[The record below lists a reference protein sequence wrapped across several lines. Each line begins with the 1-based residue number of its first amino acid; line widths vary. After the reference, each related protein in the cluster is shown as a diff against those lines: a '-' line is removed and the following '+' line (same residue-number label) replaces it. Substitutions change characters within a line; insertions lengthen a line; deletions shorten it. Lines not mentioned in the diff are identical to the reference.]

1 MRRKVI
7 SVILIV
13 MGVCCAAAAQTTTA
27 TMLGVVRDT
36 SGAVMPNVQVT
47 VENVQTSL
55 TRTTRSDTAGDYLI
69 PGLPIGQYKLTA
81 EAQGFEKFVQSGI
94 TLAIDQNARV
104 DVTLRV
110 GATSQTVRVTAE
122 STGVDTRSTEVGE
135 LVDPSRM
142 QELPLNG
149 RNAMTLTEVVPGVT
163 SIIAAPTVQ
172 TNSRVGPQV
181 VIEGGRDTEN
191 EYRFDDATWKSL
203 IYGNAVNL
211 PNPDALQEFEV
222 LTSNY
227 SVEYGREAGGVIVA
241 ATRSGTNQFHGT
253 LWEYLRNTD
262 LDARNFFS
270 SGVPQLVQNQ
280 YGFTFGGPAIKN
292 KLFFF
297 GSFQGTRIAQST
309 VFSSATPPTAAEM
322 AGNFSA
328 ISKTIKNPSTGQAFA
343 GNIIPSTD
351 FDPVAVKFMN
361 AYMPLAN
368 TPNGTWSAL
377 VPNPTNDNQ
386 YLIRGDY
393 NASDKQIVS
402 VRLFDEGS
410 YQKLQDGNIYPFDP
424 NTYNFKTQGWVA
436 HDTYSLSP
444 HLLNQIFFAVTRM
457 NFQDGETNHAQL
469 SDLGAI
475 FPGVTIPELPT
486 VSVSGY
492 YNLSDDNLYN
502 ELNNI
507 YQLGD
512 TLRRNTGK
520 HSMTLGGEIQRL
532 EYYGG
537 GYSSDQG
544 NFSFTGAES
553 GNAFADFLL
562 GKAVS
567 MTQKSPYQRNAKTW
581 NWCLF
586 AQDDIRVTQRLT
598 VNLGL
603 RYEIF
608 RPFQIDGNGTH
619 VNTYR
624 AGEQSVVDPS
634 APLGMVFPGDPGIN
648 NDLVPT
654 DKLGFGPRVGMA
666 WDPKGNGRMSIRV
679 GYALLHDDQRPDIWT
694 YPAVNQPFEITDTIN
709 TPASFQ
715 NPYSG
720 YQDPFPYVYSPQTA
734 KFAYPMSLFTVPDTT
749 MPTPYTHDISFTV
762 QKALPRDIVL
772 SVGYVGKL
780 THNGIRMLQ
789 DNPATYIP
797 GDNCGVNPI
806 PGTGTSVCSTLGN
819 TNARRILLP
828 AYYASFRL
836 ETDNSNSS
844 FNALQISLNHRYH
857 NGLTV
862 LTSFTWSK
870 FLDFYTAENL
880 GQTPQD
886 PFDASLDRGRSDEDR
901 EAVFNASFVYELPF
915 LKKRKGII
923 GTAFGGWSLSGIIS
937 AGSGLPVLIESGQDF
952 SLTGV
957 GYDRPNI
964 VGNMY
969 LAGNRSAAA
978 KIQEWFNT
986 AAFVA
991 NSPGQ
996 YGDAARN
1003 PLSGPGE
1010 FDTDLS
1016 LVKSFPIGE
1025 RFGRLQFRTE
1035 FFNAFND
1042 VNFGQPVG
1050 TFTSGTFGRILTAG
1064 NSRVVQFALRYQ
1076 F

>member
-1 MRRKVI
+1 MGRI
-7 SVILIV
+7 ILFTFIIV
-13 MGVCCAAAAQTTTA
+13 MAIGCAASAQTTTA
-27 TMLGVVRDT
+27 TLLGVVRDT
-36 SGAVMPNVQVT
+36 SGAVMPNVQIT
-47 VENVQTSL
+47 AQNVQTSL
-55 TRTTRSDTAGDYLI
+55 TRKTSSDAQGNYLI
-69 PGLPIGQYKLTA
+69 PGLPIGQYRLIA
-81 EAQGFEKFVQSGI
+81 EAPGFEKFIQNGI
-94 TLAIDQNARV
+94 ILAVDQNARV

-110 GATSQTVRVTAE
+110 GATSQTVQVTAE
-122 STGVDTRSTEVGE
+122 STGVDTHSAAVGE

-149 RNAMTLTEVVPGVT
+149 RNAMTLAEVVPGVT
-163 SIIAAPTVQ
+163 SILAAPTVQ
-172 TNSRVGPQV
+172 TESRVGPQI

-191 EYRFDDATWKSL
+191 EYRFDDAIWKNMT
-203 IYGNAVNL
+203 YGNAVNL

-227 SVEYGREAGGVIVA
+227 SAEYGREAGGVIVA
-241 ATRSGTNQFHGT
+241 VTRSGTNQFHGT

-270 SGVPQLVQNQ
+270 SGVPQLIQNQ
-280 YGFTFGGPAIKN
+280 YGFTFGGPAIKD

-297 GSFQGTRIAQST
+297 GSFQGTKIRQST

-322 AGNFSA
+322 TGDFSA
-328 ISKTIKNPSTGQAFA
+328 LTTTIKNPATGQAFP
-343 GNIIPSTD
+343 GNVIPSAD
-351 FDPVAVKFMN
+351 FDPVAVRFMH

-368 TPNGTWSAL
+368 NPNGTWDAL

-386 YLIRGDY
+386 YLWRADY
-393 NASDKQIVS
+393 DASDKDTMMA
-402 VRLFDEGS
+402 RFFDEGS
-410 YQKLQDGNIYPFDP
+410 NQRLQDGNIYPYDP
-424 NTYNFKTQGWVA
+424 NTYGFKTQGWVA
-436 HDTYSLSP
+436 HDTYSISP
-444 HLLNQIFFAVTRM
+444 HLLNEAFLAVTRM
-457 NFQDGETNHAQL
+457 NFVDGETNQTQL

-475 FPGVTIPELPT
+475 FPGVIIPELPT

-492 YNLSDDNLYN
+492 YNLSDDNLYT
-502 ELNNI
+502 EGDNI

-512 TLRRNTGK
+512 TLWRNKGK
-520 HSMTLGGEIQRL
+520 HSMMFGGEIQRL
-532 EYYGG
+532 EYYGA

-544 NFSFTGAES
+544 NFSFDGSQS

-562 GKAVS
+562 GKAVT
-567 MTQKSPYQRNAKTW
+567 MTQKSPYVRNAKTW
-581 NWCLF
+581 NWSLF
-586 AQDDIRVTQRLT
+586 AQDDIRLTQRLT
-598 VNLGL
+598 VDLGL
-603 RYEIF
+603 RYELF
-608 RPFQIDGNGTH
+608 RPFQIDGNALHT
-619 VNTYR
+619 NTYR
-624 AGEQSVVDPS
+624 AGEQSTIVPS
-634 APLGMVFPGDPGIN
+634 APLGMVFPGDPGIIN
-648 NDLVPT
+648 GLVP
-654 DKLGFGPRVGMA
+654 DDWHNFGPRVGLA
-666 WDPKGNGRMSIRV
+666 WDPFGNGRMSIRA
-679 GYALLHDDQRPDIWT
+679 GYALIFDDQRSDIWT

-715 NPYSG
+715 DPYLG
-720 YQDPFPYVYSPQTA
+720 YHDPFPYIYSPQNA
-734 KFAYPMSLFTVPDTT
+734 KFAFPMSLFTVPNTT
-749 MPTPYTHDISFTV
+749 LPTPYDHDISFTI
-762 QKALPRDIVL
+762 QKALPHDMVL
-772 SVGYVGKL
+772 NVGYVGKL

-789 DNPATYIP
+789 ENPAKYIP
-797 GDNCGVNPI
+797 GDDCGVNPI
-806 PGTGTSVCSTLGN
+806 PGTGTSPCSTLGN

-828 AYYASFRL
+828 NLYSSFRL
-836 ETDNSNSS
+836 EADNANSS

-886 PFDASLDRGRSDEDR
+886 PFDADLDRGRSDEDR
-901 EAVFNASFVYELPF
+901 EAVLNASFVYELPF
-915 LKKRKGII
+915 LKNRKGVI
-923 GTAFGGWSLSGIIS
+923 GTSLGGWSLSGIVG

-957 GYDRPNI
+957 DYDRPNV

-969 LAGNRSAAA
+969 LAGNRSTAQQ
-978 KIQEWFNT
+978 IREWFNT

-996 YGDAARN
+996 YGDAPRN

-1025 RFGRLQFRTE
+1025 KYGRMQVRAE
-1035 FFNAFND
+1035 VFNTFNNT
-1042 VNFGQPVG
+1042 NFGQPDG
-1050 TFTSGTFGRILTAG
+1050 TFVDSTFGRILTAG
-1064 NSRVVQFALRYQ
+1064 NSRVMQFALRYQ